1 MKMNMGGMDRTLRVL
16 IAIGI
21 AVLYY
26 IGAISGT
33 LALVLGIIALVFLI
47 TSAIGFCPLYT
58 LFGMSTKKKAP
69 GAPA

>member
-1 MKMNMGGMDRTLRVL
+1 MKTNMGGLDRTLRVL

-33 LALVLGIIALVFLI
+33 LALVLGVVALVFLI

-58 LFGMSTKKKAP
+58 LFRLSTKKTVP
-69 GAPA
+69 GTPA